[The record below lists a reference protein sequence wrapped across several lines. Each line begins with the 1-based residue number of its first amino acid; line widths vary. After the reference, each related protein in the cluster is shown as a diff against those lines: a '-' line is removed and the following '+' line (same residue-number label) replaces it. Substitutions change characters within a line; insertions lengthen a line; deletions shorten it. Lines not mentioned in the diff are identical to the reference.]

1 MMSSCDNHSD
11 CIVVFEGYKCPVCM
25 DEKYFEGQI
34 DEANDE
40 IARLENELDE
50 AVNG

>member
-25 DEKYFEGQI
+25 DEKEHREEIEQA
-34 DEANDE
+34 DDE
-40 IARLENELDE
+40 IARLEKRI
-50 AVNG
+50 G